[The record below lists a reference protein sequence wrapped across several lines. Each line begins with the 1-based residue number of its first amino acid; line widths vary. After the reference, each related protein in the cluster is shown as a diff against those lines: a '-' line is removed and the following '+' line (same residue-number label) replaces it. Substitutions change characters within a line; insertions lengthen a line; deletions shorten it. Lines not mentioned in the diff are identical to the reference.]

1 MTSPK
6 VAARACDH
14 QMFTLVQSYAA
25 YPIELVASDA
35 RNSLF
40 TELTDGDG
48 TLLRGPNAVLR
59 WIASQSPRA
68 DQLLGKTR
76 EEGCKISEIL
86 SLCRGM
92 ASELLDTQVE
102 ALNAWLERRTFV
114 ATPHLSLADIVLFA
128 SLSKVVAAFP
138 VAQHGHFCNVLRW
151 YENVYYLVDG
161 GAFGFPDVAAVVQ
174 KPGLVLSKLVVEKK
188 EGGEKKKE
196 GAEKKG
202 EDGKKKGEDGKKK
215 GEDGKEGNNSK
226 KLPKNEKG
234 KEGNAASNKPPKK
247 ADLPKEEPTVDFLDI
262 RVGKILSVGPHP
274 DADSLYVEQIDLG
287 EAEPRTV
294 VSGLR
299 KFVSEEAMANRLVAV
314 VCNLKP
320 AKMRGILSTGMV
332 LCASNDDHTA
342 VDPILIPDGSTVG
355 SRIMVE
361 GYSRDAEEQINP
373 KKKIFEKIAPEMR
386 VGNGTCSWL
395 CGMLN
400 RLVDRCKR
408 ARLSSRWSMIRI
420 LSMLKMTAMD
430 DFRYNQDLL

>member
-1 MTSPK
+1 MRAGMTSPK

-14 QMFTLVQSYAA
+14 QLFSLVQSYAA

-35 RNSLF
+35 RDSLL
-40 TELTDGDG
+40 TELTTGDG
-48 TLLRGPNAVLR
+48 AVLRGQNASLR

-86 SLCRGM
+86 SLCRSM
-92 ASELLDTQVE
+92 TSELLDTQVE
-102 ALNAWLERRTFV
+102 ALNSWLERRTFV
-114 ATPHLSLADIVLFA
+114 ATPHLSLADLVLFA

-151 YENVYYLVDG
+151 YENVHYLVG
-161 GAFGFPDVAAVVQ
+161 AGAFGFPDVAAAVH
-174 KPGLVLSKLVVEKK
+174 KPGLVLPKPAVEKK
-188 EGGEKKKE
+188 EGVEKRKVEGKKTEAKKEGKGGDKKE
-196 GAEKKG
+196 GAGQANKQGKDG
-202 EDGKKKGEDGKKK
+202 VDGKDS
-215 GEDGKEGNNSK
+215 NNAK
-226 KLPKNEKG
+226 PPKSEKG
-234 KEGNAASNKPPKK
+234 KEKEGKAAGSKPPKK
-247 ADLPKEEPTVDFLDI
+247 VDLPKEEPTVDFLDI

-299 KFVSEEAMANRLVAV
+299 KFVPEEAMTNRLVAV

-342 VDPILIPDGSTVG
+342 VDPILIPEGSTIG

-361 GYSRDAEEQINP
+361 GYCRDAEEQINP
-373 KKKIFEKIAPEMR
+373 KKKIFERIAPEMR
-386 VGNGTCSWL
+386 VGTGTYH
-395 CGMLN
+395 
-400 RLVDRCKR
+400 D
-408 ARLSSRWSMIRI
+408 
-420 LSMLKMTAMD
+420 
-430 DFRYNQDLL
+430 

>member
-14 QMFTLVQSYAA
+14 RLFTLVQSHAA
-25 YPIELVASDA
+25 YPIELVANDA
-35 RNSLF
+35 RNSLLA
-40 TELTDGDG
+40 ELTTGDG
-48 TLLRGPNAVLR
+48 TVVRGQNAILR

-92 ASELLDTQVE
+92 TSELLDTQIE

-114 ATPHLSLADIVLFA
+114 ATSHLSLADLVLFA
-128 SLSKVVAAFP
+128 SLSRVVAAFP

-161 GAFGFPDVAAVVQ
+161 GVFGFPDVAAVVQ
-174 KPGLVLSKLVVEKK
+174 KPGLVVAMPVVEKK
-188 EGGEKKKE
+188 EGSQARKDE
-196 GAEKKG
+196 GK
-202 EDGKKKGEDGKKK
+202 KKK
-215 GEDGKEGNNSK
+215 GEDGKEQKKKGEDGKEKDSTNKEGNNSSSK
-226 KLPKNEKG
+226 PPKNEKG
-234 KEGNAASNKPPKK
+234 KGNDGKATVNKPSKK
-247 ADLPKEEPTVDFLDI
+247 TDLPKEEPTVDFLDI

-299 KFVSEEAMANRLVAV
+299 KFVSEEAMTNRLVAV

-342 VDPILIPDGSTVG
+342 VDPILIPEGSKIG

-361 GYSRDAEEQINP
+361 GYRRDAEEQINP
-373 KKKIFEKIAPEMR
+373 KKKIFERIAPDMR
-386 VGNGTCSWL
+386 VANDGVCGYRNTAFKTDAGT
-395 CGMLN
+395 
-400 RLVDRCKR
+400 V
-408 ARLSSRWSMIRI
+408 
-420 LSMLKMTAMD
+420 TATIP
-430 DFRYNQDLL
+430 NASIA